1 MRVAGLL
8 LVVWA
13 SLGVPGVASGQDV
26 GQKGITMGYPE
37 SIGLLWH
44 VAEKVAVR
52 PEFRFAHST
61 TDTNLPIADENVS
74 STSFGVGITALFY
87 LKRYD
92 SLRTY
97 VAPGWAHSHTDPGA
111 GTTANS
117 DTIAGMFGAQYSV
130 GKRFSIFGE
139 TGLAFSHSTTKSD
152 IAAPPIISTFSAHG
166 NSIGTRTGAGVI
178 LYF

>member
-8 LVVWA
+8 LVVFA
-13 SLGVPGVASGQDV
+13 SLGVPAVAWGQEV

-44 VAEKVAVR
+44 VTDNVAVR

-61 TDTNLPIADENVS
+61 TDTNVPFAGENTS
-74 STSFGVGITALFY
+74 STSFGVGVTALFY

-97 VAPGWAHSHTDPGA
+97 VAPGWTHSHTDPGA

-117 DTIAGMFGAQYSV
+117 DTIAGMFGAQYAV

-139 TGLAFSHSTTKSD
+139 TGVAFSHSTSKSD
-152 IAAPPIISTFSAHG
+152 IAGPPIVDTFSAHG
-166 NSIGTRTGAGVI
+166 NSVATRTGAGVI
-178 LYF
+178 FYF